1 MENILNEKQALALV
15 QFTKILYINAYKE
28 IRDPMD
34 KDYDPAITFVNSLLN
49 NIRFT
54 GGGRIEIDVI
64 KHNAVFKDSQLYW
77 NIIYRTEMN
86 LYDGNR
92 LTGIS
97 LNEIHDH
104 YKTSWL
110 NEDCKEVLMP
120 DGFHKNV
127 DKYKGLLIKWNIDLN
142 HIYIPLI

>member
-1 MENILNEKQALALV
+1 MENILDEKQALALI
-15 QFTKILYINAYKE
+15 QLTKILYKNAYKE
-28 IRDPMD
+28 ICDPMN
-34 KDYDPAITFVNSLLN
+34 KDYDPAITFVDSLLN

-54 GGGRIEIDVI
+54 GCGCIEINVI
-64 KHNAVFKDSQLYW
+64 KQNAVFKDSQLYW

-92 LTGIS
+92 LAGIS
-97 LNEIHDH
+97 LNEIHSH
-104 YKTSWL
+104 YQTKWL
-110 NEDCKEVLMP
+110 NEDSKEVLMP

-127 DKYKGLLIKWNIDLN
+127 DKYKGLLIKWNINLN